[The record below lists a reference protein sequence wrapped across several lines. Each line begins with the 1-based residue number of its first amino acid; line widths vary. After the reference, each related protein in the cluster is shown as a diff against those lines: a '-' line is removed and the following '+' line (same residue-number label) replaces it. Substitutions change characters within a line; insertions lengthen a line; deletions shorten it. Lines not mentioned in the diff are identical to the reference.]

1 MTVCVSKTNLLFMKA
16 VILAAGKG
24 TRMEPLTVTT
34 PKPLLPVLNKPILL
48 WQIEALLGLVEEI
61 LLVVRQPETD
71 PTQQAIVDYVNQLRL
86 PGLNFKFV
94 VVEEALGT
102 GDAVWRCQPY
112 LAKEDRF
119 FVIYGDDWYD
129 ALDLH
134 KLNQQPFA
142 ILGQLVSDP
151 EKWGILVAT
160 EDNKLVNIVEKPTQ
174 FVGNLAN
181 CGAYVLGKELFDY
194 GSALQKSSRGEFELT
209 DLVSAFA
216 KEHQVTIV
224 PTNNWLPIG
233 YPWHLLVANQ
243 QLIAKKIEF
252 TIEGEIEPNV
262 TIKGRLKLG
271 PGSVIKAGSYLEGD
285 IVIGSGCIIGPSA
298 YLRGPVVIGNNCKV
312 KFTAEIKNSLLLDE
326 TQVPHSAYIGDSIL
340 GKQVNV
346 GWGSVTANLR
356 HDRKNIQTLI
366 KEQLIDTGLSK
377 FGAVIGD
384 GVKLGVRTII
394 YPGRKIWPYQTTLP
408 GQIVD
413 QDIKP
418 KLTN

>member
-1 MTVCVSKTNLLFMKA
+1 
-16 VILAAGKG
+16 
-24 TRMEPLTVTT
+24 
-34 PKPLLPVLNKPILL
+34 
-48 WQIEALLGLVEEI
+48 
-61 LLVVRQPETD
+61 
-71 PTQQAIVDYVNQLRL
+71 
-86 PGLNFKFV
+86 LNFKFV

-134 KLNQQPFA
+134 KLKPATICYSWPISQR
-142 ILGQLVSDP
+142 SR
-151 EKWGILVAT
+151 KWGILVAT

-243 QLIAKKIEF
+243 QLIAKK
-252 TIEGEIEPNV
+252 N
-262 TIKGRLKLG
+262 R
-271 PGSVIKAGSYLEGD
+271 
-285 IVIGSGCIIGPSA
+285 
-298 YLRGPVVIGNNCKV
+298 
-312 KFTAEIKNSLLLDE
+312 
-326 TQVPHSAYIGDSIL
+326 
-340 GKQVNV
+340 
-346 GWGSVTANLR
+346 
-356 HDRKNIQTLI
+356 
-366 KEQLIDTGLSK
+366 
-377 FGAVIGD
+377 
-384 GVKLGVRTII
+384 I
-394 YPGRKIWPYQTTLP
+394 YY
-408 GQIVD
+408 
-413 QDIKP
+413 
-418 KLTN
+418 

>member
-1 MTVCVSKTNLLFMKA
+1 
-16 VILAAGKG
+16 
-24 TRMEPLTVTT
+24 
-34 PKPLLPVLNKPILL
+34 
-48 WQIEALLGLVEEI
+48 
-61 LLVVRQPETD
+61 
-71 PTQQAIVDYVNQLRL
+71 
-86 PGLNFKFV
+86 
-94 VVEEALGT
+94 
-102 GDAVWRCQPY
+102 
-112 LAKEDRF
+112 
-119 FVIYGDDWYD
+119 
-129 ALDLH
+129 
-134 KLNQQPFA
+134 
-142 ILGQLVSDP
+142 
-151 EKWGILVAT
+151 
-160 EDNKLVNIVEKPTQ
+160 
-174 FVGNLAN
+174 
-181 CGAYVLGKELFDY
+181 
-194 GSALQKSSRGEFELT
+194 
-209 DLVSAFA
+209 
-216 KEHQVTIV
+216 
-224 PTNNWLPIG
+224 
-233 YPWHLLVANQ
+233 
-243 QLIAKKIEF
+243 
-252 TIEGEIEPNV
+252 
-262 TIKGRLKLG
+262 
-271 PGSVIKAGSYLEGD
+271 LEGD
-285 IVIGSGCIIGPSA
+285 IVIGNGCIIGPSA